1 MMEIQKEVRMICSL
15 KKLLFSFILAIFVS
29 VIIIYAGQV
38 IQTQESDSWEGI
50 EVDLIGL
57 KINNNII
64 TLRFKFRNT
73 GDASQEVQFYF
84 KDCYIMDET
93 NQKKYFV
100 LKDSDGQF
108 IGGPKD
114 KEWEGGRFSARIGHS
129 KSKSAWMKFPEP
141 TDNPETI
148 TISIPGVFPFEEVE
162 LTK

>member
-1 MMEIQKEVRMICSL
+1 
-15 KKLLFSFILAIFVS
+15 
-29 VIIIYAGQV
+29 
-38 IQTQESDSWEGI
+38 
-50 EVDLIGL
+50 
-57 KINNNII
+57 
-64 TLRFKFRNT
+64 
-73 GDASQEVQFYF
+73 
-84 KDCYIMDET
+84 MDET

-108 IGGPKD
+108 IGGSKD